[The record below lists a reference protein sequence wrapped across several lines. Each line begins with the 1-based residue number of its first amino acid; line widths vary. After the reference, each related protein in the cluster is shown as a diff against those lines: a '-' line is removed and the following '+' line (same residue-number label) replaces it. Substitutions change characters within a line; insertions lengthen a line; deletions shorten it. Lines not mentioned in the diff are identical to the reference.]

1 MAYVF
6 PKLET
11 AKDVA
16 RQMFKSA
23 LQKDLS
29 EATWKTGPNT
39 VEISTTA
46 PLSYLLIIVN
56 AIQLE

>member
-16 RQMFKSA
+16 RQMFKSPA
-23 LQKDLS
+23 S
-29 EATWKTGPNT
+29 EEPFRSNMENGP
-39 VEISTTA
+39 
-46 PLSYLLIIVN
+46 
-56 AIQLE
+56 